1 MIQQY
6 MKSKLL
12 LLLFV
17 ITLLFSA
24 CSISNSFS
32 IGDSKYLDLWWIE
45 DLSDNAVLAVY
56 AADEDDRAVKI
67 ITKGEHYSDWQR
79 IQGYFTCVGYWT
91 YETAMGAISTIP
103 VVVKSSEYENY
114 KKSH

>member
-24 CSISNSFS
+24 CSISNSFF
-32 IGDSKYLDLWWIE
+32 IGDSKYLDLWWVE
-45 DLSDNAVLAVY
+45 DLGDNSVLAVY
-56 AADEDDRAVKI
+56 AADDDDRTVKI
-67 ITKGEHYSDWQR
+67 ITRGEHYYEWQR
-79 IQGYFTCVGYWT
+79 IKGFFTCVDYWT
-91 YETAMGAISTIP
+91 YETAMGEIRTIP
-103 VVVKSSEYENY
+103 VVVKTSE
-114 KKSH
+114 H